1 MLVIPAID
9 IFDGK
14 VVRLEKG
21 DMENRKKYFDNPLD
35 VALMFT
41 DEGVERI
48 HIVDLNGAKTG
59 ENVNFKIIEK
69 IVAKTGLVTEVGG
82 GIRDFARVNAYFEL
96 GVNFPIL
103 GTATVKSPD
112 FVREVLTRYPKKI
125 ILGVD
130 AKDGFVA
137 TDGWYKTSEKTVMDI
152 LCEYEGY
159 EPESVIYT
167 DISRDGMLEG
177 INIESTVDVA
187 EKSGLK
193 IIASGGLKDLGDI
206 EALNDTGIIYGCIVG
221 KAFYEGKVSLKEALK
236 IGGAFLR

>member
-21 DMENRKKYFDNPLD
+21 DMETRKKYFDDPLE
-35 VALMFT
+35 VAKIFV
-41 DEGVERI
+41 DSGIKRI
-48 HIVDLNGAKTG
+48 HIVDLNGAKSG
-59 ENVNFKIIEK
+59 ETVNFKVIEK
-69 IVAKTGLVTEVGG
+69 VVVNTGLTTEVGG
-82 GIRDFARVNAYFEL
+82 GIRDLSRVKAYFEL
-96 GVNFPIL
+96 GVSFPIL

-137 TDGWYKTSEKTVMDI
+137 TEGWYETSKKTVMDV

-159 EPESVIYT
+159 QPESVIYT

-177 INIESTVDVA
+177 INTRGTVDLA
-187 EKSGLK
+187 ERSGLN
-193 IIASGGLKDLGDI
+193 IIASGGLKDLSDI
-206 EALNDTGIIYGCIVG
+206 KALNATGKIYGCIVG
-221 KAFYEGKVSLKEALK
+221 KAFYEGKISLRDALK
-236 IGGAFLR
+236 ITEVV